1 MIWGMY
7 TAWLYS
13 YSSTGGAQSDA
24 FHTVFVDGPREPK
37 MNGQSIMAQVS
48 LSYLTTLSEQGAG
61 ALVHGYTPPF
71 GPDVEFHDYKYNA
84 VWAEQALAVTFAL
97 SASGA
102 EAYAQAT
109 IFVFE

>member
-13 YSSTGGAQSDA
+13 YSSTPGNQQDTFYTA
-24 FHTVFVDGPREPK
+24 FLDGPREPK
-37 MNGQSIMAQVS
+37 MNGQSVMAQIS

-61 ALVHGYTPPF
+61 ALVHSYTPPF
-71 GPDVEFHDYKYNA
+71 GPDVEFHDFKYNS
-84 VWAEQALAVTFAL
+84 VWAPNALAVTFAL

-102 EAYAQAT
+102 EAYAQGT
-109 IFVFE
+109 IFVFD